1 VNRLAAKSIVEETSM
16 RIACKP
22 VWNVAFVLFVPFL
35 AADLS
40 NAQIVNQVDVDMSHS
55 FMITSKTFPPG
66 KYSFRMS
73 QGSDLQSMSIA
84 NADGKTL
91 DQFMVRE
98 SIAPKTPTHTELVFN
113 RYGNKEFL
121 RKIYEAG
128 NKTGVAVSETSKEE
142 KELQQQGQK
151 PVEHTETK

>member
-1 VNRLAAKSIVEETSM
+1 VEETPM
-16 RIACKP
+16 RIECKTIL
-22 VWNVAFVLFVPFL
+22 NVGFVLFAPFL
-35 AADLS
+35 AAGLS

-66 KYSFRMS
+66 KYSFRIS